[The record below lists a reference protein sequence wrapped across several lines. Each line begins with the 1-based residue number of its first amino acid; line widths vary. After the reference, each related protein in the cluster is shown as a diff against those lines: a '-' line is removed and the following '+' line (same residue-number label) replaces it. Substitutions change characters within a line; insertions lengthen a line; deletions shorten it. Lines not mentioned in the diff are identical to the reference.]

1 MPIAASASRFACLQ
15 DDDSA
20 DWKAPKSKSKPKKE
34 EVKKP
39 VDNKPKD
46 AAKAKALKE
55 AKDLQNL
62 AFGGQKK
69 KNKKKGSQ
77 QSQPQSQ
84 PPPSPVKS
92 EASPAPSDP
101 APAPPPPAAAA
112 AQTTE
117 QYEEWKEKDKALV
130 DDNFTAAMQEAIM
143 QSKLEF
149 EQQQALLEAQKRLL
163 ANGVVTDSV
172 LASLS
177 KEERKRVVKQQKK
190 PATMTLDQFN
200 TEPAISE
207 QETAPTSVPTTTTTQ
222 VYKHPRHKDRMGP
235 GATRASPAK
244 EGGDFFNQMND
255 AAVKALNREQ
265 LLESYRTQEET
276 NGSESALVA
285 NYREKLVEKEQELQ
299 IAREEIKNLNTKL
312 VEVKGRSKKLT
323 EILMAA
329 EMREKTEVLVQVD
342 KLEKVRNELSASL
355 SFTSAQLEQE
365 RSLVHQLEIEI
376 KKSCGGGADQ
386 ELASRLMGIMKNRK

>member
-20 DWKAPKSKSKPKKE
+20 DWKAPKSKANKPAKKE
-34 EVKKP
+34 EVKKSA
-39 VDNKPKD
+39 DNKPKD

-77 QSQPQSQ
+77 QQQQQSQ
-84 PPPSPVKS
+84 AAPSPVK
-92 EASPAPSDP
+92 EASPIVADVAPN
-101 APAPPPPAAAA
+101 
-112 AQTTE
+112 TTE
-117 QYEEWKEKDKALV
+117 QYEEWKEKDKVLV

-149 EQQQALLEAQKRLL
+149 DKQEALLEAQRRLL
-163 ANGVVTDSV
+163 ADGVVTDTM

-190 PATMTLDQFN
+190 PATISLDQFN
-200 TEPAISE
+200 NEQPAVSE
-207 QETAPTSVPTTTTTQ
+207 QQKVPNPSTSSPQ
-222 VYKHPRHKDRMGP
+222 VYKHPRHKDRLGANRDRVSP
-235 GATRASPAK
+235 GKDS
-244 EGGDFFNQMND
+244 GDFFNQMND

-265 LLESYRTQEET
+265 LLESYRTQEIN

-299 IAREEIKNLNTKL
+299 LARAEIQSLNTKL
-312 VEVKGRSKKLT
+312 AEVKGRSKKLT
-323 EILMAA
+323 EILMSA

-342 KLEKVRNELSASL
+342 KLEKVRNELSGSL
-355 SFTSAQLEQE
+355 AFTSAQLEQE

-376 KKSCGGGADQ
+376 RKGAGGGAAEQD
-386 ELASRLMGIMKNRK
+386 LCNRLCAILKNRK